1 MPQISVKC
9 WTKLKCRC
17 WTLAKNWPI
26 NFYINEF
33 LLCVL
38 GKSLVC
44 VLIITLKWD
53 KVRGWVWPY
62 WGVPTCVIITIGQ
75 ESKKKKRYTWRK
87 NSDRIYLHRVR
98 GKGELKDKEKEVIGL
113 LLLDDICLTL
123 DSYPCL
129 RTFRSI
135 RVESGKLQLLPSICL
150 WVLPTESA
158 SHCSSYFF
166 ISNMLL
172 KFIEIKIQ
180 GIW

>member
-1 MPQISVKC
+1 MCFREELGMCFNNNTEMGQSKGVGV
-9 WTKLKCRC
+9 
-17 WTLAKNWPI
+17 TL
-26 NFYINEF
+26 
-33 LLCVL
+33 L
-38 GKSLVC
+38 GSPHMCDYYYRIRIK
-44 VLIITLKWD
+44 T
-53 KVRGWVWPY
+53 
-62 WGVPTCVIITIGQ
+62 
-75 ESKKKKRYTWRK
+75 KKKKRYTWRK